1 MATRR
6 AEVGLCASFVS
17 AMQTRP
23 TLRLEPHLRI
33 TLAGCSV
40 SVKNFTDVDGVVKH
54 LICLTRAGSPVTCAS
69 ASRNGQYTCAE
80 METRILNGSIARWSS
95 TYAAM
100 VELAEFA
107 EQLYGAEVA

>member
-1 MATRR
+1 M
-6 AEVGLCASFVS
+6 E
-17 AMQTRP
+17 TRP

-33 TLAGCSV
+33 KRAGCSV
-40 SVKNFTDVDGVVKH
+40 SVKNFTDADGAIKH
-54 LICLTRAGSPVTCAS
+54 LICLTRDSSVVTCAS

-80 METRILNGSIARWSS
+80 METRILSGSIARWSS

-107 EQLYGAEVA
+107 EQLFGAELT